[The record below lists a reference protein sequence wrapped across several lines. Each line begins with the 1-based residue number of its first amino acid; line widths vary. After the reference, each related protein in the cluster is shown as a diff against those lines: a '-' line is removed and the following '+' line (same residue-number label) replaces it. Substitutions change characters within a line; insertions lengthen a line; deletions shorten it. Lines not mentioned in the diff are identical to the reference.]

1 MADRQS
7 LRLALLAGSL
17 GRGGAEKQGLYLA
30 RELVRASV
38 EVRVFALTEG
48 DPYERPLEEVGATVC
63 WAGRYRVPLR
73 ITSLVGMVRAFHPD
87 IVQALHFFTN
97 LYAVAAARVSGCV
110 EIGSIRNDTQF
121 DMAECGRWGVPLL
134 RAPRTLLS
142 NSRAA
147 AQCAERSGVR
157 PERIQV
163 LTNVLDVADF
173 DRMWAPCRSDA
184 PSREVPIAIA
194 VARLVPAKR
203 LDRFL
208 RALARAR
215 RQGIRLRGAIAGD
228 GPERPGLEA
237 LAGAL
242 GLFPEGVVFFGERHD
257 VPRLLAWAD
266 MLVLTSQHE
275 GFPNVLLE
283 AMAAHLPVV
292 TTAAGDAASLVRD
305 GRTGFVVPFDD
316 EELLCARLTD
326 LAVSPATRHAL
337 GCAGRRVIEEEYR
350 SDTLAG
356 RALRI
361 YQRAARQQRR
371 ATAMRALETLEG

>member
-1 MADRQS
+1 MPDQHS

-17 GRGGAEKQGLYLA
+17 GRGGAEKQCLYLA
-30 RELVRASV
+30 RELVRAGV
-38 EVRVFALTEG
+38 EVRVFALTHG
-48 DPYERPLEEVGATVC
+48 DPYERSLEEVGAAVC
-63 WAGRYRVPLR
+63 WGGRYRVPLR
-73 ITSLVGMVRAFHPD
+73 IASLAGMVRAFRPD

-97 LYAVAAARVSGCV
+97 LYAVAAARLSGCV

-121 DMAECGRWGVPLL
+121 DMAECGPWGVPLL
-134 RAPRTLLS
+134 RAPRTLVS

-147 AQCAERSGVR
+147 AQRAERSGVR

-163 LTNVLDVADF
+163 LTNVIDVAEF
-173 DRMWAPCRSDA
+173 DRIWAPCRVDA

-194 VARLVPAKR
+194 VARLVSAKR

-215 RQGIRLRGAIAGD
+215 QQGIPLRGVIVGD

-242 GLFPEGVVFFGERHD
+242 GLFPEGVVLLGERED
-257 VPRLLAWAD
+257 VPRLLARAD

-292 TTAAGDAASLVRD
+292 TTTAGDAASLVRD

-316 EELLCARLTD
+316 QELLCARLTE
-326 LAVSPATRHAL
+326 LAVSPATRQAL
-337 GCAGRRVIEEEYR
+337 GRAGRRVIEEEYR
-350 SDTLAG
+350 TDTLAG

-361 YQRAARQQRR
+361 YHQAARLQRC
-371 ATAMRALETLEG
+371 TDSMRALETLER

>member
-1 MADRQS
+1 
-7 LRLALLAGSL
+7 
-17 GRGGAEKQGLYLA
+17 
-30 RELVRASV
+30 V
-38 EVRVFALTEG
+38 
-48 DPYERPLEEVGATVC
+48 
-63 WAGRYRVPLR
+63 
-73 ITSLVGMVRAFHPD
+73 
-87 IVQALHFFTN
+87 
-97 LYAVAAARVSGCV
+97 
-110 EIGSIRNDTQF
+110 
-121 DMAECGRWGVPLL
+121 
-134 RAPRTLLS
+134 PRTLIV

-147 AQCAERSGVR
+147 ARTAQAKGVEADR
-157 PERIQV
+157 LHL
-163 LTNVLDVADF
+163 LTNVIDIAAF
-173 DRMWAPCRSDA
+173 DRASGGRHLDQRA
-184 PSREVPIAIA
+184 EVVAIA